1 MYNPDVMKKIPVR
14 FDDKRILYGAG
25 GTCVLVILLVLM
37 FSGGNVGRVQKHPPA
52 VTLQTGNVKAYW
64 DECVTGVLKSG
75 NVPGSC
81 RNAQSIHDAY
91 GVNVW
96 GLLEEEQGKMIQTAQ
111 MIARGEILNDK
122 QLKQCIKDGRC
133 RPIPVPDAR
142 DAGSRDLFFHLVDSG
157 GMTRRICMK
166 MDLCL
171 ALEKA
176 GLIDSGRMA
185 E

>member
-1 MYNPDVMKKIPVR
+1 MYNPDMMKKFPAW
-14 FDDKRILYGAG
+14 FEDKRILYGAG
-25 GTCVLVILLVLM
+25 VACTLVILIVLM
-37 FSGGNVGRVQKHPPA
+37 LSGGNTGRVQKRPPA
-52 VTLQTGNVKAYW
+52 VTLQTGDVKAYW
-64 DECVTGVLKSG
+64 SECVTGVLKSG

-81 RNAQSIHDAY
+81 RSVQGIHDVY

-96 GLLEEEQGKMIQTAQ
+96 SLLEEEQGKMIQTAQ

-133 RPIPVPDAR
+133 RPIPVPGDTASH
-142 DAGSRDLFFHLVDSG
+142 DVFFHLVESG
-157 GMTRRICMK
+157 GMTRGVCMR
-166 MDLCL
+166 MDLCI